1 MRTCLVCG
9 KINNMFQGDPLEF
22 SDDTMICCKCA
33 NVIADDI
40 NHLWDLKTSKELDNA
55 KNCIIEKA
63 QKNYEAVIS
72 KKIIEKINYTVERIM
87 QNLEPHEE
95 VNVYKELFSYIEPIY
110 SLDGKR
116 GKHLDVYEKKVVITT
131 NLGLG
136 SLITGNATDGMKVI
150 YFKDIIGLQYKNPG
164 TLIGYIQFETAA
176 SLDNN
181 TNNNFYN
188 ENTFTFDMD
197 CVSYKQI
204 VEVFQF
210 IEKRVKE
217 YK

>member
-22 SDDTMICCKCA
+22 SDGTMICCKCA

-72 KKIIEKINYTVERIM
+72 KKIIEKINYTVERVM

-116 GKHLDVYEKKVVITT
+116 GKHLDV
-131 NLGLG
+131 
-136 SLITGNATDGMKVI
+136 
-150 YFKDIIGLQYKNPG
+150 
-164 TLIGYIQFETAA
+164 
-176 SLDNN
+176 
-181 TNNNFYN
+181 
-188 ENTFTFDMD
+188 
-197 CVSYKQI
+197 
-204 VEVFQF
+204 
-210 IEKRVKE
+210 
-217 YK
+217 